1 MPLVLKGR
9 VKKVVT
15 ISSGMADHDLAIKYG
30 IYENGPY
37 SISKAAMNM
46 VTSKYQAEFE
56 NDGVLFIG
64 VCPGMVDT
72 GLYANRMSIFNSRS
86 NHAC

>member
-15 ISSGMADHDLAIKYG
+15 ITSGMADHDLAIKYG
-30 IYENGPY
+30 VYEGGPY

-56 NDGVLFIG
+56 KDGVLFMGI
-64 VCPGMVDT
+64 CPGMVDT
-72 GLYANRMSIFNSRS
+72 GIYADCMSLSVPELMQV
-86 NHAC
+86 C